1 MPTNTCVCVGRGM
14 FDSVGSRSISHVWGA
29 VNSAF
34 PACTCCPDEEK
45 KHLQTSGVILA
56 RRWTNERTLLVY
68 MLTEEWCLGLWHCV
82 GSSSTFIAKLDL
94 SILRELEPL
103 SVVRAPHFPIASVSK
118 TNTVNSYPATRICQK
133 YQTIDKI
140 LVGSESKI
148 RRWAGNYSGNLV
160 VCGQV
165 VPVHGM

>member
-1 MPTNTCVCVGRGM
+1 MLTNICVCGPRHVQLCR
-14 FDSVGSRSISHVWGA
+14 SRSISHVWGA

-56 RRWTNERTLLVY
+56 RRWTNERTLLGY

-118 TNTVNSYPATRICQK
+118 TNTVNSHPATGSARNIRQSIRFLLVARVR
-133 YQTIDKI
+133 YVVGLQTIQGI
-140 LVGSESKI
+140 
-148 RRWAGNYSGNLV
+148 W
-160 VCGQV
+160 
-165 VPVHGM
+165 